1 MRDKYILILMFVL
14 ILGLLTGCAE
24 TADEPIVGATA
35 SGALNREEAGSE
47 LAYHIVVENEGDPV
61 GIDFRGVLT
70 QGSVSLQ
77 LVDADDEII
86 RDWTFDQVG
95 PFSMNT
101 TLYLAPGAYRYG
113 MVWDGPVQLTQYSL
127 AWKPHPIDVPTITPW
142 VLLSGIGMIVVAV
155 GYVAYAAVRRL
166 GWGYLGLGALAWAIT
181 VALKFAWAL
190 PTNTPVY
197 EALTGALPGTAANVI
212 FYIYVGALTGLTEI
226 ALTWL
231 VLRYTKWGQVPWTR
245 VLAFGLGFGAVEAL
259 LLGVGSLIG
268 TATALLAPTSL
279 PLGTL
284 RQIATA
290 NNPLYGLAPVSERFF
305 TVLIHL
311 FSNVLLFYGARQ
323 RESRW
328 FWLAFAYKSGID
340 AVAAFAQFW
349 GIGTVGRIW
358 TIELIILLW
367 GVVGWWG
374 TRAVRDRYPPLTQD
388 DAGAA

>member
-1 MRDKYILILMFVL
+1 
-14 ILGLLTGCAE
+14 
-24 TADEPIVGATA
+24 
-35 SGALNREEAGSE
+35 
-47 LAYHIVVENEGDPV
+47 VVEKEGDPV

-70 QGSVSLQ
+70 EGSVSLQ
-77 LVDADDEII
+77 LVDSNDAITRE
-86 RDWTFDQVG
+86 WTFDQIG

-101 TLYLAPGAYRYG
+101 TLYPPPDAYRFG
-113 MVWDGPVQLTQYSL
+113 MAWDGPVQLTQYSL
-127 AWKPHPIDVPTITPW
+127 AWKPHPIDVPMITPW

-231 VLRYTKWGQVPWTR
+231 VLCYTKWGQVPWTR

-259 LLGVGSLIG
+259 LLGTSSLIG
-268 TATALLAPTSL
+268 TATALLAPASL

-311 FSNVLLFYGARQ
+311 FSNVLLFYSARKRQ
-323 RESRW
+323 SRW

-349 GIGTVGRIW
+349 GIGTVARIW
-358 TIELIILLW
+358 TIELIVMLW
-367 GVVGWWG
+367 GIAGWWG
-374 TRAVRDRYPPLTQD
+374 TRVVRDRYPPLTQD
-388 DAGAA
+388 DTGAA

>member
-1 MRDKYILILMFVL
+1 MPP
-14 ILGLLTGCAE
+14 T
-24 TADEPIVGATA
+24 
-35 SGALNREEAGSE
+35 S
-47 LAYHIVVENEGDPV
+47 
-61 GIDFRGVLT
+61 
-70 QGSVSLQ
+70 
-77 LVDADDEII
+77 DD
-86 RDWTFDQVG
+86 
-95 PFSMNT
+95 
-101 TLYLAPGAYRYG
+101 
-113 MVWDGPVQLTQYSL
+113 
-127 AWKPHPIDVPTITPW
+127 
-142 VLLSGIGMIVVAV
+142 
-155 GYVAYAAVRRL
+155 
-166 GWGYLGLGALAWAIT
+166 
-181 VALKFAWAL
+181 
-190 PTNTPVY
+190 
-197 EALTGALPGTAANVI
+197 EALTSALPGTAANVI

-231 VLRYTKWGQVPWTR
+231 VLRYTKWGQVPWTC
-245 VLAFGLGFGAVEAL
+245 VLAFDLGFGAVEAL
-259 LLGVGSLIG
+259 L
-268 TATALLAPTSL
+268 APASL

-311 FSNVLLFYGARQ
+311 FSNVLLFYGARKRQ
-323 RESRW
+323 SRW
-328 FWLAFAYKSGID
+328 FWPTFAYKSGID